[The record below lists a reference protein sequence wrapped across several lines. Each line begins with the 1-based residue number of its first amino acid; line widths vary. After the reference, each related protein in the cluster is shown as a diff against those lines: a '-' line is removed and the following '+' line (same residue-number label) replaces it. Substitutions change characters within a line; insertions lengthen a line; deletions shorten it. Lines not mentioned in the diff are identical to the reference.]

1 MFYWH
6 ITSFINTFNYNIIE
20 SRDTDVLLIG
30 STWLY
35 MQNALGLPKP
45 EYKVI
50 DAPSWNEIGVIIIL
64 SYKNSV
70 TDCTE
75 FSVIDVIDI
84 FIFIV

>member
-1 MFYWH
+1 
-6 ITSFINTFNYNIIE
+6 
-20 SRDTDVLLIG
+20 
-30 STWLY
+30 
-35 MQNALGLPKP
+35 MQNALGLSKS

-50 DAPSWNEIGVIIIL
+50 DAPGGNEIGVIIIL

-70 TDCTE
+70 TDCIV